1 MMQFALPKIGTTFM
15 HLFQRFP
22 GLFGHNIKESI
33 FTELDI
39 KELLSST
46 EYADAMNNLQQKDWH
61 QSKK

>member
-1 MMQFALPKIGTTFM
+1 M